1 MTMLQK
7 SHDKT
12 RKLVSAGMLSAIS
25 IILGMTPLGIIPI
38 GPLSATTMHLPVII
52 GAVLEGPVVG
62 LIIGAIFG
70 GFSLYQAASGGSV
83 LAPLFMNPLVSI
95 LPRLL
100 IVRLFCVPR
109 RSKADE
115 KARAFGRLRGG
126 GRHADQYRG
135 RDGLY
140 LYSLC
145 AAVCGRDGAG
155 SCDRWR
161 CDSFSL
167 GAQRH
172 SGMRGGSDCDGGRDR
187 RRLAYARQGQGRK
200 IIPERNESSA

>member
-7 SHDKT
+7 SSRQNAQARFGGNAFRH
-12 RKLVSAGMLSAIS
+12 LHH
-25 IILGMTPLGIIPI
+25 LGMTPLGIIPI

-100 IVRLFCVPR
+100 IGPCAYFVFRGVQKLTKKRALSVGCAAVAGTLTNTVGVMGFIYILYAQQYAAAMGLDPRPWALRFFQPR
-109 RSKADE
+109 RST
-115 KARAFGRLRGG
+115 AFRN
-126 GRHADQYRG
+126 A
-135 RDGLY
+135 
-140 LYSLC
+140 
-145 AAVCGRDGAG
+145 
-155 SCDRWR
+155 RWR
-161 CDSFSL
+161 
-167 GAQRH
+167 
-172 SGMRGGSDCDGGRDR
+172 
-187 RRLAYARQGQGRK
+187 
-200 IIPERNESSA
+200 

>member
-83 LAPLFMNPLVSI
+83 LAPLLAVLVLPMNSAQKI
-95 LPRLL
+95 SATRT
-100 IVRLFCVPR
+100 LF
-109 RSKADE
+109 
-115 KARAFGRLRGG
+115 
-126 GRHADQYRG
+126 Q
-135 RDGLY
+135 
-140 LYSLC
+140 
-145 AAVCGRDGAG
+145 
-155 SCDRWR
+155 
-161 CDSFSL
+161 
-167 GAQRH
+167 
-172 SGMRGGSDCDGGRDR
+172 
-187 RRLAYARQGQGRK
+187 
-200 IIPERNESSA
+200 